1 MRLLSCPPTRQ
12 GASRA
17 LLVMALAFLAGC
29 TVGPDYHT
37 PDMPMPEAW
46 ASEDVAAASTQP
58 NIVPVDP
65 AGDLAQW
72 WRVFDDPVLDALI
85 ARAAAGNLD
94 LAQATAR
101 VRQARAARRIASA
114 AQLPTVDVSGSYR
127 RSDSGPGDD
136 DGDDGFNVPIDT
148 DGDGIP
154 DTTGTR
160 SFGDQGPRNLYQAG
174 FDAAWEIDVFG
185 GIRRDVEAAGAE
197 LQVAIEDRRDI
208 FVTLLSEVA
217 LNYVDLRS
225 FQRRLAIARRNI
237 DLQRQ
242 SAAITERLAV
252 AGFQAGLGRANAIAL
267 VASSEAEIPSLEA
280 SERQTI
286 YILSV
291 LLGQPPGALLEELS
305 PPAEIPEAPP
315 AVPIGL
321 PSDLLRRRPDIRRAD
336 ARLHAATAR
345 VGVATADLFP
355 RFSLTGSLGV
365 QGERPGSLTSGD
377 NWQWS
382 FGPSVTWPL
391 FDAGRIRSNIA
402 VQSFSQ
408 EEALLAYRATV
419 LLALQDVETSL
430 VALTKEQQRRVF
442 LADAAAANRDAV
454 RLSNALYENGLT
466 EFLDVLNAQR
476 GLFGSEDALV
486 QSDRT
491 IATNLISLYK
501 ALGGG
506 WEPPPPAAGP
516 Q

>member
-1 MRLLSCPPTRQ
+1 MIAPPRRPPLTN
-12 GASRA
+12 
-17 LLVMALAFLAGC
+17 LAFVAIALTFATGC
-29 TVGPDYHT
+29 TVGPDYRT
-37 PDMPMPEAW
+37 PGTKLSDEW
-46 ASEDVAAASTQP
+46 ASRDITGASTQP
-58 NIVPVDP
+58 TLRGEAADV
-65 AGDLAQW
+65 AQW
-72 WRVFDDPVLDALI
+72 WRVFNDPVLDSLI
-85 ARAAAGNLD
+85 ARAAADNLD

-101 VRQARAARRIASA
+101 VRAARASRGVASA
-114 AQLPTVDVSGSYR
+114 ALFPNVDVSGSYR

-136 DGDDGFNVPIDT
+136 GGNEVTVPIDT

-154 DTTGTR
+154 DSTNTR
-160 SFGDQGPRNLYQAG
+160 SLGDQGPRGLYQAG

-185 GIRRDVEAAGAE
+185 GIRRGVEAADAE
-197 LQVAIEDRRDI
+197 IDVAVEDRRDVLI
-208 FVTLLSEVA
+208 TLVSEVA
-217 LNYVDLRS
+217 LNYVDLRG
-225 FQRRLAIARRNI
+225 FQRRLAIARKNI

-252 AGFQAGLGRANAIAL
+252 AGFQAGLDRANAISL
-267 VASSEAEIPSLEA
+267 VASSEAAIPSLEA

-286 YILSV
+286 YVLGV
-291 LLGQPPGALLEELS
+291 LLGREPGEMLEELS
-305 PPAEIPEAPP
+305 LPAEIPAAP
-315 AVPIGL
+315 AEVPIGL

-365 QGERPGSLTSGD
+365 SGERPGSLTSGD

-402 VQSFSQ
+402 VQSASQ
-408 EEALLAYRATV
+408 EEALLAYRSTV

-430 VALTKEQQRRVF
+430 IALTKEQQRRLF

-454 RLSNALYENGLT
+454 ELSNALYENGLI
-466 EFLDVLNAQR
+466 EFLEVINAQR
-476 GLFGSEDALV
+476 SLFSSEDALV

-506 WEPPPPAAGP
+506 WGQPGAMPPPPP

>member
-1 MRLLSCPPTRQ
+1 MIAPPGRPPLTN
-12 GASRA
+12 
-17 LLVMALAFLAGC
+17 LAFVATALTFAAGC
-29 TVGPDYHT
+29 TVGPDYRT
-37 PDMPMPEAW
+37 PDTKLSDDW
-46 ASEDVAAASTQP
+46 ASRDITGASTQP
-58 NIVPVDP
+58 TLRGEAADV
-65 AGDLAQW
+65 AQW
-72 WRVFDDPVLDALI
+72 WRVFNDPVLDSLI
-85 ARAAAGNLD
+85 ARAAADNLD

-101 VRQARAARRIASA
+101 VRAARASRGVASA
-114 AQLPTVDVSGSYR
+114 ALFPSVDVSGSYR

-136 DGDDGFNVPIDT
+136 NEVDVPIDT

-154 DTTGTR
+154 DSVSSR
-160 SFGDQGPRNLYQAG
+160 SFGDEGARSLYQAG

-185 GIRRDVEAAGAE
+185 GIRRGVEAADAE
-197 LQVAIEDRRDI
+197 IDVAVEDRRDVLI
-208 FVTLLSEVA
+208 TLVSEVA

-225 FQRRLAIARRNI
+225 FQRRLAIARKNI

-252 AGFQAGLGRANAIAL
+252 AGFQAGLDRANAISL
-267 VASSEAEIPSLEA
+267 VASSEAAIPSLEA
-280 SERQTI
+280 SERQTV
-286 YILSV
+286 YVLSV
-291 LLGQPPGALLEELS
+291 LLGREPGELLEELS
-305 PPAEIPEAPP
+305 LPAEIPAAP
-315 AVPIGL
+315 AEVPIGL

-365 QGERPGSLTSGD
+365 SGERPGSLTSGD

-402 VQSFSQ
+402 VQGASQ
-408 EEALLAYRATV
+408 EEALLAYRSTV

-430 VALTKEQQRRVF
+430 VALTKEQQRRLF
-442 LADAAAANRDAV
+442 LAAAAAANRDAV
-454 RLSNALYENGLT
+454 RISNQLYENGLT
-466 EFLDVLNAQR
+466 EFLDVINAQR
-476 GLFGSEDALV
+476 SLFSSEDALV
-486 QSDRT
+486 DSDRT

-506 WEPPPPAAGP
+506 WGQPGALPPPLPK
-516 Q
+516 